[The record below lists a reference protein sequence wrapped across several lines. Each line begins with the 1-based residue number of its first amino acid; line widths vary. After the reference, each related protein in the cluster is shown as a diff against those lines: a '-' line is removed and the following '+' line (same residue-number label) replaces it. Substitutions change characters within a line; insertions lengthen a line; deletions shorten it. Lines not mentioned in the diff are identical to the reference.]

1 MLVTLLT
8 DFGTRDYFVGAMK
21 GALLSV
27 SPRAQVVDL
36 THDVAPHDIA
46 EGAFTLLN
54 AYHTFPPQTVHIAV
68 VDPGVGSA
76 RRPLLV
82 VTRTFYFVG
91 PDNGLFSYVCER
103 EGEVQVFQLTNEKYF
118 RPAVSSTFHGRD
130 IFAPVA
136 GALLNG
142 VSPAELGPQITDYVR
157 LAPLAPAQIDDDTI
171 AAAIIH
177 IDRFGNCVTNITRAE
192 LPDETIARGLV
203 LQVGAHY
210 VRSFRRFFTEGS
222 FGAREIFAI
231 WGSAGFLEI
240 AAARDSAARLLGVV
254 HGQRV
259 IVQSPKSQV

>member
-1 MLVTLLT
+1 
-8 DFGTRDYFVGAMK
+8 MK
-21 GALLSV
+21 GALLTV

-36 THDVAPHDIA
+36 THEIAPHDIA

-68 VDPGVGSA
+68 VDPGVGSM

-82 VTRTFYFVG
+82 ATRAYHFVG

-103 EGEVQVFQLTNEKYF
+103 ESDVQVFHLTNEKYF

-142 VSPAELGPQITDYVR
+142 VPPAEFGPQITDYVR

-171 AAAIIH
+171 SAAIIH

-192 LPDETIARGLV
+192 LPDEIIARGIV

-222 FGAREIFAI
+222 FGPREIFAI
-231 WGSAGFLEI
+231 WGSAGCLEI
-240 AAARDSAARLLGVV
+240 AAARDSAARLLGVQR
-254 HGQRV
+254 GQHV
-259 IVQSPKSQV
+259 IVQSSKSQV